1 MHKTQNMPLSKP
13 LNDFRKELQ
22 TLLEDDLA
30 GALKTLQEQLPNG
43 SAHFNTVVGL
53 LARLNDA
60 NKARLRGTVSNEEL
74 QRTYNGIRAD
84 LLDLITALTEADF
97 DQASNPAAASGK
109 PGPQQG
115 SVLYRIPHTMP
126 LMKETRCVVR
136 VAQQEDA
143 IVENITIDEHVEL
156 RELKRISELMMVELT
171 DPSSEANFKIRT
183 TSTPEQI
190 ITEEG
195 YSEWFFYVQPLRF
208 GSFPLEIKVSVIE
221 LVFGR
226 EAKKEYVLSEIVQ
239 IIAEPEV
246 AVEEAAL
253 KPAGVH
259 LTFAGQ
265 AVAEQS
271 NPKSRDFEIPSPIQ
285 IPPPSPPQP
294 HPYIGNQQTELP
306 YPTEAPSPQ
315 KSSRPLRTAALF
327 LAFIVLGSA
336 TTWAVTPAETLE
348 YWVARVKNSEAAY
361 TEYLAAYPN
370 SEKQEEVLYRRA
382 MLSENVRYYRDY
394 IDNYG
399 KTGRYKELIYKKL
412 DEMEA
417 GRYLELSKNLTS
429 KNIVSYLNEFPET
442 KRIYEL
448 KDAAERSKVLDQFSL
463 GALENAAIKSIRN
476 EPTEMKV
483 RQFLTAFPENS
494 KLQELND
501 AVRNYPQVQQK
512 VQQDLDRAYIQQIK
526 AIPSKEQVQ
535 TYLLQFPDSVRL
547 EKIQTAIEEIPE
559 MRQSVREE
567 LRKMERRIKSKVG
580 ERSAVRTN

>member
-1 MHKTQNMPLSKP
+1 MPLSKP

-30 GALKTLQEQLPNG
+30 GALKTLQEHLPNG
-43 SAHFNTVVGL
+43 TEHFNTVVGL

-74 QRTYNGIRAD
+74 QRAYNGIRAD
-84 LLDLITALTEADF
+84 FLDMLLLLTETDF
-97 DQASNPAAASGK
+97 ETAANPVAANGK
-109 PGPQQG
+109 PGPKQG
-115 SVLYRIPHTMP
+115 NVLYRIPHTMP

-171 DPSSEANFKIRT
+171 DPSSEVNFKIRT

-208 GSFPLEIKVSVIE
+208 GAFPLEIKVSVIE

-239 IIAEPEV
+239 IVTENEDSK
-246 AVEEAAL
+246 EDETL
-253 KPAGVH
+253 RQAGVH

-265 AVAEQS
+265 AAPEQ
-271 NPKSRDFEIPSPIQ
+271 PEPQARDIEMPSPAH
-285 IPPPSPPQP
+285 IPPPSPPPP
-294 HPYIGNQQTELP
+294 HPYIEVQEIVAP
-306 YPTEAPSPQ
+306 YPSETPSQ
-315 KSSRPLRTAALF
+315 AKSGRPLRTLALF
-327 LAFIVLGSA
+327 LGFLVLGSA
-336 TTWAVTPAETLE
+336 TTWAVTPAETLQ

-361 TEYLAAYPN
+361 TEYLAAFPN

-382 MLSENVRYYRDY
+382 MLSENVRYYREY

-429 KNIVSYLNEFPET
+429 KNIVSYLNDFPET

-448 KDAAERSKVLDQFSL
+448 KNAAERSKVLDQFSL
-463 GALENAAIKSIRN
+463 GALENAAVRSIRIQPS
-476 EPTEMKV
+476 EIKI
-483 RQFLTAFPENS
+483 RQFLTAFPENN

-501 AVRNYPQVQQK
+501 AVSDFPEVQQK

-526 AIPSKEQVQ
+526 TLPSKEQVQ

-559 MRQSVREE
+559 LRQSVREE
-567 LRKMERRIKSKVG
+567 LRKMERRIRTKVAADTSPT
-580 ERSAVRTN
+580 RIR